1 MYDSF
6 ITLKNLKKINDND
19 EMIRWIEDF
28 QSNEFNI
35 YPIKKLLFD
44 DYLEKLWNA
53 LKIWFLL
60 YYNILK
66 EKDKIIILHVT
77 DIYML
82 YSLFI

>member
-35 YPIKKLLFD
+35 YLIKKLLFD

-66 EKDKIIILHVT
+66 EKDKIIILPVT

-82 YSLFI
+82 YSSFI

>member
-35 YPIKKLLFD
+35 YLIKKLLFD

-82 YSLFI
+82 YSSFI